1 MYKNALTRIRRECKN
16 DYYNKTLEDNKN
28 NTKGKLNILKVFLE
42 INKPKLITQTISK
55 NMVIT
60 NRNKVINRFNE
71 FSVSVVKSSQ
81 GNKKY
86 TA

>member
-42 INKPKLITQTISK
+42 INKPKLITQTILT

-71 FSVSVVKSSQ
+71 FSVSVVQ
-81 GNKKY
+81 I
-86 TA
+86 

>member
-16 DYYNKTLEDNKN
+16 DYYNKMLEDNKN

-71 FSVSVVKSSQ
+71 FSVSVVQ
-81 GNKKY
+81 I
-86 TA
+86 

>member
-71 FSVSVVKSSQ
+71 FSVSVVQ
-81 GNKKY
+81 I
-86 TA
+86 

>member
-1 MYKNALTRIRRECKN
+1 MYKNATRIRRECKN
-16 DYYNKTLEDNKN
+16 DYYNKRLEDNKN

-71 FSVSVVKSSQ
+71 FSVSVVQ
-81 GNKKY
+81 I
-86 TA
+86 

>member
-1 MYKNALTRIRRECKN
+1 MYKSALTRIRRECKN

-71 FSVSVVKSSQ
+71 FSVSVVQ
-81 GNKKY
+81 I
-86 TA
+86 

>member
-42 INKPKLITQTISK
+42 INKPKLITQTIST

-71 FSVSVVKSSQ
+71 FSVSVVQ
-81 GNKKY
+81 I
-86 TA
+86 

>member
-28 NTKGKLNILKVFLE
+28 NTKGKLNLLKVFLE

-71 FSVSVVKSSQ
+71 FSVSVVQ
-81 GNKKY
+81 I
-86 TA
+86 

>member
-16 DYYNKTLEDNKN
+16 DYYNKMLEDKN

-71 FSVSVVKSSQ
+71 FSVSVVQ
-81 GNKKY
+81 I
-86 TA
+86 

>member
-60 NRNKVINRFNE
+60 NRNKVINRFN
-71 FSVSVVKSSQ
+71 
-81 GNKKY
+81 
-86 TA
+86 

>member
-42 INKPKLITQTISK
+42 INKPKLITLTISK

-71 FSVSVVKSSQ
+71 FSVSVVQ
-81 GNKKY
+81 I
-86 TA
+86 

>member
-71 FSVSVVKSSQ
+71 LSVSVVQ
-81 GNKKY
+81 I
-86 TA
+86 

>member
-42 INKPKLITQTISK
+42 IKKPKLITQTISK

-71 FSVSVVKSSQ
+71 FSVSVVQ
-81 GNKKY
+81 I
-86 TA
+86 

>member
-16 DYYNKTLEDNKN
+16 DYYNKTPEDNKN

-60 NRNKVINRFNE
+60 NRNKVINRFN
-71 FSVSVVKSSQ
+71 
-81 GNKKY
+81 
-86 TA
+86 